1 MFVRAKSYRLFRR
14 IDTRADI
21 TGKSRRE
28 REMPLAF
35 LNGPG
40 DSETI
45 GAAKRT
51 PFLLRSS
58 ASLHRGR
65 GEWIFE
71 ICRRPIPRIDS
82 VEPSNDSL
90 LELCAA
96 VYLLSGRRGRHAAG

>member
-45 GAAKRT
+45 GAAKRHCNQE
-51 PFLLRSS
+51 RK
-58 ASLHRGR
+58 
-65 GEWIFE
+65 
-71 ICRRPIPRIDS
+71 RRMIS
-82 VEPSNDSL
+82 FQVFAGLTGYHSEP
-90 LELCAA
+90 E
-96 VYLLSGRRGRHAAG
+96 YLKS